1 MVSMEHSDR
10 EATMSNNST
19 FTVTVDGESASI
31 SLARARA
38 LCPAE
43 VQAMEEA
50 GEKVSKAAERGD
62 SQAMAAAA
70 KELQQRMEE
79 LSHAL
84 AETARQQQKDS
95 QGETGAG

>member
-1 MVSMEHSDR
+1 MKHSDR

-19 FTVTVDGESASI
+19 FTVTVDGESVSVT
-31 SLARARA
+31 LVRARA

-62 SQAMAAAA
+62 SQATAAAT
-70 KELQQRMEE
+70 KELQRRMEA
-79 LSHAL
+79 LLHAL
-84 AETARQQQKDS
+84 AETARQQPKD
-95 QGETGAG
+95 